1 MHRWALICFIAAA
14 LGAAATAI
22 AGDRASEGRYRLPFA
37 DGTQVEV
44 FDDATT
50 HRPKGRVDLFA
61 LGGQAPY
68 RVVAAAAGRIVA
80 IQDGYGE
87 QQSGRAAK
95 DCHNNYVWIEHPNG
109 EWSNY
114 SHLARGTVTG
124 RAGLKV
130 GDAVEA
136 GRYLGDEGA
145 VGCAM
150 LEHVHFEVA
159 LPAKDAPIDPG
170 GFLRDNDDAAR
181 ERTPRF
187 CGVPGDGA
195 VVKGRTYV
203 ARGCPPVR

>member
-130 GDAVEA
+130 GDAVRVQWSEDGTLVVTPL
-136 GRYLGDEGA
+136 GR
-145 VGCAM
+145 
-150 LEHVHFEVA
+150 
-159 LPAKDAPIDPG
+159 PATKQELAASIRRVSSHIDDP
-170 GFLRDNDDAAR
+170 
-181 ERTPRF
+181 TS
-187 CGVPGDGA
+187 
-195 VVKGRTYV
+195 
-203 ARGCPPVR
+203 